1 MAKLRQLVAGNW
13 KMNGTAASLAE
24 IDAVMAGIGNARCDV
39 AICPPATLIA
49 QAVWKSKGSALMIG
63 GESAA
68 RRIGVPHYFTLVL
81 VANLLILLALA
92 EYLDHRRRRAG

>member
-24 IDAVMAGIGNARCDV
+24 IDAVKAGIGGATCDV

-49 QAVWKSKGSALMIG
+49 QAVCEGQRLGADDRRPGLPSARPMAPIP
-63 GESAA
+63 ATF
-68 RRIGVPHYFTLVL
+68 PPK
-81 VANLLILLALA
+81 
-92 EYLDHRRRRAG
+92 